1 MHYVN
6 PTEPQSPPAIDTPAS
21 SPAGRTARARL
32 TILGVWT
39 LVGLFETSK
48 QMVAMRLRGAT
59 IGWDDA
65 LIQNMPWWYA
75 WAILTPAIAAVARRY
90 RLDVPGRR
98 WIAAP
103 VHLTAALVF
112 SAAHILM
119 AGTLFYFTT
128 TRGGGPFLPP
138 GQIPMTLPQ
147 LWLTWAANF
156 IVLEIITV
164 AAVTGIVYAL
174 DYAARY
180 RESAALGARLAAQAA
195 ELRLQVA
202 SARLHALRME
212 LNPHFLF
219 NTLNAIS
226 GLVRKRETEK
236 AVGLLARLGTLLRE
250 TLDRGDAAEMPV
262 REELALLSLYLE
274 IERTRFADRLTI
286 DVECP
291 ESAADALVPTLV
303 LQPIVEN
310 AIRHGIVRRPGPGSI
325 RIAVTRE
332 GDETVLTIANTGGAV
347 EPPGNGA
354 RGVGLANTR
363 ARLREL
369 YGEDASLALASGGG
383 ITRATIRLPF
393 HLAERESGVVA

>member
-1 MHYVN
+1 MHAVN
-6 PTEPQSPPAIDTPAS
+6 PTEPQSPPGIDPPAP
-21 SPAGRTARARL
+21 SPAGRAARARL
-32 TILGVWT
+32 AILGVWT
-39 LVGLFETSK
+39 LIGLFEASK
-48 QMVAMRLRGAT
+48 QMVAMRLRGGT

-75 WAILTPAIAAVARRY
+75 WAILTPGIVAVARRY
-90 RLDVPGRR
+90 RLDMPGRR
-98 WIAAP
+98 WIAVP

-128 TRGGGPFLPP
+128 TRGGARFLPP
-138 GQIPMTLPQ
+138 GQILTLPQ
-147 LWLTWAANF
+147 LWLTWAASF
-156 IVLEIITV
+156 LVLEIITV

-226 GLVRKRETEK
+226 GLVRKREPEK

-325 RIAVTRE
+325 HIAVTRE
-332 GDETVLTIANTGGAV
+332 GGETVLTVANTGGEV
-347 EPPGNGA
+347 EPPGNGT

-369 YGEDASLALASGGG
+369 YGEEASLVLESGGG